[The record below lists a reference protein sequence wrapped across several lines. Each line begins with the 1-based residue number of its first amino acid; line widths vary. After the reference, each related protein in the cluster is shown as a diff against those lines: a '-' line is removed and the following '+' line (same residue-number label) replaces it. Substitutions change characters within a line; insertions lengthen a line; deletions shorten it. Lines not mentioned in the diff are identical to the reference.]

1 MESSIVNNNK
11 GGRWRSTTHHPRKR
25 FSSELFSK
33 GGVEGR
39 ARRREW
45 GGRIERKG
53 TTTKK
58 LGQQFDVGGATRGD
72 AEV

>member
-1 MESSIVNNNK
+1 MESSIVNNDN
-11 GGRWRSTTHHPRKR
+11 GGRWGITTHHPRKR

-39 ARRREW
+39 AWRREW
-45 GGRIERKG
+45 GRRIERKG
-53 TTTKK
+53 TTTKE
-58 LGQQFDVGGATRGD
+58 LGQQCDVGGATRGD

>member
-45 GGRIERKG
+45 GRRIERKG
-53 TTTKK
+53 TM
-58 LGQQFDVGGATRGD
+58 
-72 AEV
+72 